1 MRSGEASGIGWSRNM
16 LYLGFNTL
24 PRSVVRRQTRFAA
37 RITRTLCGFK
47 IWLTEST
54 DMAKRKPKSPK
65 RKSRAKPKYQV
76 FVSHATADKWIATT
90 FCEKIDATGASS
102 FRDDRDINGGDSIP
116 EAIRTEIQVS
126 RELVVLLTP
135 DSIERPWVL
144 LEVGAA
150 WGRRKDY
157 RIVPV
162 LCHVSFD
169 AIPDII
175 EGKKAFHINDFDKY
189 LGELKRRVTK

>member
-1 MRSGEASGIGWSRNM
+1 
-16 LYLGFNTL
+16 
-24 PRSVVRRQTRFAA
+24 
-37 RITRTLCGFK
+37 
-47 IWLTEST
+47 
-54 DMAKRKPKSPK
+54 MAKRKTKSTK
-65 RKSRAKPKYQV
+65 RKKALAKPAYQV

-90 FCEKIDATGASS
+90 FCEKIESSGATS

-116 EAIRTEIQVS
+116 EAIRTQIQVS

-175 EGKKAFHINDFDKY
+175 EGKKAFHINEFDKY
-189 LGELKRRVTK
+189 LSELKRRVN

>member
-1 MRSGEASGIGWSRNM
+1 M
-16 LYLGFNTL
+16 
-24 PRSVVRRQTRFAA
+24 
-37 RITRTLCGFK
+37 
-47 IWLTEST
+47 
-54 DMAKRKPKSPK
+54 KPKTVKPK
-65 RKSRAKPKYQV
+65 ARPDRKYQV

-90 FCEKIDATGASS
+90 FCEKIEATGATS

-116 EAIRTEIQVS
+116 ESIRTQILAS

-135 DSIERPWVL
+135 ESIERPWVL

-157 RIVPV
+157 RIVPI

-175 EGKKAFHINDFDKY
+175 EGKKAYPINEFDKY
-189 LGELKRRVTK
+189 LEELKRRVKQ

>member
-1 MRSGEASGIGWSRNM
+1 M
-16 LYLGFNTL
+16 
-24 PRSVVRRQTRFAA
+24 V
-37 RITRTLCGFK
+37 
-47 IWLTEST
+47 
-54 DMAKRKPKSPK
+54 K
-65 RKSRAKPKYQV
+65 RKSTKKTVTKKSRPKPEYQV

-90 FCEKIDATGASS
+90 FCEKIDATGATS

-116 EAIRTEIQVS
+116 QSIRTEILVS

-144 LEVGAA
+144 IEVGAA
-150 WGRRKDY
+150 WGRREDY

-162 LCHVSFD
+162 LCHVTFD

-189 LGELKRRVTK
+189 LAELKRRVIK

>member
-1 MRSGEASGIGWSRNM
+1 M
-16 LYLGFNTL
+16 
-24 PRSVVRRQTRFAA
+24 V
-37 RITRTLCGFK
+37 
-47 IWLTEST
+47 
-54 DMAKRKPKSPK
+54 K
-65 RKSRAKPKYQV
+65 RKSAKNKTRLKPAYQV

-90 FCEKIDATGASS
+90 FCEKIDAIGATS

-116 EAIRTEIQVS
+116 QAIRTEIQVS

-135 DSIERPWVL
+135 DSIERSWVL

-175 EGKKAFHINDFDKY
+175 EGKKAFHINDFDNY
-189 LGELKRRVTK
+189 LAELKRRVKK

>member
-1 MRSGEASGIGWSRNM
+1 M
-16 LYLGFNTL
+16 T
-24 PRSVVRRQTRFAA
+24 
-37 RITRTLCGFK
+37 
-47 IWLTEST
+47 
-54 DMAKRKPKSPK
+54 KRKKKATKNK
-65 RKSRAKPKYQV
+65 RRRSKPKYQV
-76 FVSHATADKWIATT
+76 FVSHASADKWIATT
-90 FCEKIDATGASS
+90 FCEKIDGIGASS

-116 EAIRTEIQVS
+116 ESIRTEIQVS

-157 RIVPV
+157 RVVPV

-189 LGELKRRVTK
+189 LAELKRRVKK

>member
-1 MRSGEASGIGWSRNM
+1 MG
-16 LYLGFNTL
+16 
-24 PRSVVRRQTRFAA
+24 
-37 RITRTLCGFK
+37 
-47 IWLTEST
+47 
-54 DMAKRKPKSPK
+54 KRKQKATGA
-65 RKSRAKPKYQV
+65 RNRPKYQV

-90 FCEKIDATGASS
+90 LCEKIDATGATS
-102 FRDDRDINGGDSIP
+102 FRDDRDIDGGDSIP
-116 EAIRTEIQVS
+116 HAIRSEIQMS

-150 WGRRKDY
+150 WGRRKNY

-175 EGKKAFHINDFDKY
+175 EGKKAYHINDLDKY
-189 LGELKRRVTK
+189 LAELERRVNR

>member
-1 MRSGEASGIGWSRNM
+1 M
-16 LYLGFNTL
+16 
-24 PRSVVRRQTRFAA
+24 
-37 RITRTLCGFK
+37 
-47 IWLTEST
+47 
-54 DMAKRKPKSPK
+54 
-65 RKSRAKPKYQV
+65 
-76 FVSHATADKWIATT
+76 SHATADKWIATT
-90 FCEKIDATGASS
+90 FFEKIEATGATS

-116 EAIRTEIQVS
+116 QAIRTEIQVS

-135 DSIERPWVL
+135 DSSDRQWVL

-150 WGRRKDY
+150 SGRRKDY

-189 LGELKRRVTK
+189 LAELKRRVGK

>member
-1 MRSGEASGIGWSRNM
+1 MGKQKPATGSGARSG
-16 LYLGFNTL
+16 
-24 PRSVVRRQTRFAA
+24 
-37 RITRTLCGFK
+37 
-47 IWLTEST
+47 
-54 DMAKRKPKSPK
+54 
-65 RKSRAKPKYQV
+65 YQV
-76 FVSHATADKWIATT
+76 FVSHATADKWIAKI
-90 FCEKIDATGASS
+90 FCEKIDATGATS

-116 EAIRTEIQVS
+116 DSIRTAIQVS

-162 LCHVSFD
+162 LCHVTFD

-175 EGKKAFHINDFDKY
+175 EGKRAFHINDFDTY
-189 LGELKRRVTK
+189 LVELKRRVKT

>member
-1 MRSGEASGIGWSRNM
+1 
-16 LYLGFNTL
+16 
-24 PRSVVRRQTRFAA
+24 
-37 RITRTLCGFK
+37 
-47 IWLTEST
+47 
-54 DMAKRKPKSPK
+54 MAKRKKKAAKNK
-65 RKSRAKPKYQV
+65 RRSKPKYQV

-90 FCEKIDATGASS
+90 FCEKIDAMGASS

-116 EAIRTEIQVS
+116 ESIRTEIQVS

-169 AIPDII
+169 AIPDMI
-175 EGKKAFHINDFDKY
+175 EGKKAFHINEFDKY
-189 LGELKRRVTK
+189 LAELKRRVNK

>member
-1 MRSGEASGIGWSRNM
+1 
-16 LYLGFNTL
+16 
-24 PRSVVRRQTRFAA
+24 
-37 RITRTLCGFK
+37 
-47 IWLTEST
+47 
-54 DMAKRKPKSPK
+54 MAKRTTKLTKK
-65 RKSRAKPKYQV
+65 KTVAKKVRRNPAYQV

-90 FCEKIDATGASS
+90 FCEKIEATGATS

-126 RELVVLLTP
+126 RELVVLLSP
-135 DSIERPWVL
+135 ESIERPWVL

-150 WGRRKDY
+150 WGRRKNY

-162 LCHVSFD
+162 LCHVNVD

-175 EGKKAFHINDFDKY
+175 EGKKAFHINDFDNY
-189 LGELKRRVTK
+189 LVELKRRVKM

>member
-1 MRSGEASGIGWSRNM
+1 
-16 LYLGFNTL
+16 
-24 PRSVVRRQTRFAA
+24 
-37 RITRTLCGFK
+37 
-47 IWLTEST
+47 
-54 DMAKRKPKSPK
+54 MAKRTKKSTKKKAANKAQPKPKF
-65 RKSRAKPKYQV
+65 QV

-90 FCEKIDATGASS
+90 FCEKIDGTGATS

-116 EAIRTEIQVS
+116 ASIRTEIQVS
-126 RELVVLLTP
+126 REMVVLLTP
-135 DSIERPWVL
+135 DSVERPWVL

-150 WGRRKDY
+150 WGRRSNY

-175 EGKKAFHINDFDKY
+175 EGKKAFHINEFDKY
-189 LGELKRRVTK
+189 LAELKRRVNK

>member
-1 MRSGEASGIGWSRNM
+1 
-16 LYLGFNTL
+16 
-24 PRSVVRRQTRFAA
+24 
-37 RITRTLCGFK
+37 
-47 IWLTEST
+47 
-54 DMAKRKPKSPK
+54 MAKRKSMRKTVTK
-65 RKSRAKPKYQV
+65 KSRPKPEYQV
-76 FVSHATADKWIATT
+76 FVSHATADKWIAST
-90 FCEKIDATGASS
+90 FCEKIDATGATS
-102 FRDDRDINGGDSIP
+102 FRDDRDIDGGDSIP
-116 EAIRTEIQVS
+116 QSIRTEIQVS

-150 WGRRKDY
+150 WGRREDY

-162 LCHVSFD
+162 LCHVTFD

-189 LGELKRRVTK
+189 LDELKRRVRK

>member
-1 MRSGEASGIGWSRNM
+1 M
-16 LYLGFNTL
+16 
-24 PRSVVRRQTRFAA
+24 
-37 RITRTLCGFK
+37 
-47 IWLTEST
+47 
-54 DMAKRKPKSPK
+54 KRKKVAKKARLSPT
-65 RKSRAKPKYQV
+65 YQV

-90 FCEKIDATGASS
+90 FCEKIDATGATS

-116 EAIRTEIQVS
+116 ESIRTQIQVS

-150 WGRRKDY
+150 WGRRKNY

-175 EGKKAFHINDFDKY
+175 EGKKAFHINEFDKY
-189 LGELKRRVTK
+189 LTELKRRVKK

>member
-1 MRSGEASGIGWSRNM
+1 M
-16 LYLGFNTL
+16 
-24 PRSVVRRQTRFAA
+24 VKRRTKSTKKADKKA
-37 RITRTLCGFK
+37 RRT
-47 IWLTEST
+47 T
-54 DMAKRKPKSPK
+54 A
-65 RKSRAKPKYQV
+65 YQV
-76 FVSHATADKWIATT
+76 FISHATADKWIATT
-90 FCEKIDATGASS
+90 FCEKIDATGATS

-116 EAIRTEIQVS
+116 EMIRTEIQVS

-150 WGRRKDY
+150 WGRRKNY
-157 RIVPV
+157 RIVAV

-189 LGELKRRVTK
+189 LAELNVRVNK